1 MEREDSRFTI
11 VKEIFPSETLSIMG
25 SVLAG
30 LILSLIILEFKS
42 FPILILLIPA
52 LLSLRGN
59 ISSPFIARTAK
70 DLIIGQFN
78 KRNIA
83 ENILSTY
90 LLAIITAFLIGIFTL
105 IINIF
110 IFKFNYFSNELFILI
125 PLISMLFTL
134 SLVITI
140 SILLNS
146 VVFKFG
152 LDPNNIIPPIMT
164 GIGEFFNVVFFY
176 LTLILLG
183 VP

>member
-1 MEREDSRFTI
+1 MEREDSRFTLI
-11 VKEIFPSETLSIMG
+11 KEILPSETLSIIG
-25 SVLAG
+25 SLAAG
-30 LILSLIILEFKS
+30 IILSLLLLQFQC

-70 DLIIGQFN
+70 DLIIGDFN

-90 LLAIITAFLIGIFTL
+90 LLAIVTACLIGLFT
-105 IINIF
+105 F
-110 IFKFNYFSNELFILI
+110 IVNLFFFKLEYFSFEFFILI

-134 SLVITI
+134 SLVIVI
-140 SILLNS
+140 SIMLNS
-146 VVFKFG
+146 LIFKFG
-152 LDPNNIIPPIMT
+152 LNPNNVLPPIMT
-164 GIGEFFNVVFFY
+164 AIGDFFNVVFFY
-176 LTLILLG
+176 LTLIILG